1 MSKDT
6 LGISNVVDDLWEAKT
21 TALSL
26 IDNKPIDIDEMF
38 EYKNLEMVEIGI
50 KELNSYSD
58 KCWLLSSILLYSL
71 VYDKQMYAQSGLS
84 WEEYVNNAKERLGM
98 SRRDISD
105 NLISARFFIKHHKAL
120 KRAGWNPNGSSR
132 KLISAEYAYA
142 LSGDLSA
149 TIKHLCKD
157 TWQEF
162 KLWYSSFKS
171 KPALPPDVR
180 PDIVINKSKI
190 IINGIEAVTVSKDI
204 PEKERVQIELYLEK
218 IFSAI
223 KQGDIPAIVPV
234 YDEKEAKALI
244 RLRDKNRQV
253 K

>member
-1 MSKDT
+1 MNKDKT
-6 LGISNVVDDLWEAKT
+6 KIDAVVDDLWEARQ
-21 TALSL
+21 TALTL
-26 IDNKPIDIDEMF
+26 IENKPVDIDSMF
-38 EYKNLEMVEIGI
+38 EYKSLEMVEIGI

-71 VYDKQMYAQSGLS
+71 IYNKQMYVQSGLT
-84 WEEYVNNAKERLGM
+84 WEEYVNNSKKRLSM

-105 NLISARFFIKHHKAL
+105 NLCSARFFIKHYKAL
-120 KRAGWNPNGSSR
+120 QRAGWNPNGSAR
-132 KLISAEYAYA
+132 KLISAEYAYT
-142 LSGDLSA
+142 LSNDLNA

-157 TWQEF
+157 TWSEF
-162 KLWYSSFKS
+162 KEWYSSFKE

-190 IINGIEAVTVSKDI
+190 IINGIDAVTVSKDI

-234 YDEKEAKALI
+234 YDEKEAKAII
-244 RLRDKNRQV
+244 RLRDKNRQI